1 VLVKMKTRSVY
12 ILCLIV
18 LLVFYLTR
26 VRIVEGYL
34 YFDDPEGGYALF
46 LFILSIIVMIVAWVN
61 TPWAKYEPV
70 ERPRNKLIID
80 FVLIT
85 ALSILLLSGWTMEYL
100 YNRYPITGLLY
111 WIGEIALPLL
121 YIGLVIGNFR
131 HFGYRGLTLS
141 NILLGLIFALAI
153 ALILKSLHC
162 FTGPQDFQPLPLL
175 FVWRTSGIALSAIP
189 LWLLTFILGSGCQEF
204 LWKCQQTLVQDIF
217 GHRLIGVFVFVAII
231 TILLWGFYE
240 PLDPTTTMN
249 GFIKR
254 LLSNIL
260 IGALLH
266 ALVFYKTNSI
276 VPTFV
281 MHVMGNLFLWLPTF

>member
-1 VLVKMKTRSVY
+1 MKTLSVY

-46 LFILSIIVMIVAWVN
+46 LFILSIILMVVAWVN
-61 TPWAKYEPV
+61 TPWAEYGPV

-85 ALSILLLSGWTMEYL
+85 ALSILLLSGWTIEYL
-100 YNRYPITGLLY
+100 YNRYPTASFLLMGVGC
-111 WIGEIALPLL
+111 ICLPIL
-121 YIGLVIGNFR
+121 YIGLVIDDFR
-131 HFGYRGLTLS
+131 HFGYRGLTAS
-141 NILLGLIFALAI
+141 NILLGLIFALAT

-162 FTGPQDFQPLPLL
+162 FTGPQDFQPCPLP
-175 FVWRTSGIALSAIP
+175 FIGWTSGITLSAMP
-189 LWLLTFILGSGCQEF
+189 FWLLYFIRGSGFQEF
-204 LWKCQQTLVQDIF
+204 LWRCQQTLVQDVF
-217 GHRLIGVFVFVAII
+217 GHRLIGVFVFVAIF

-240 PLDPTTTMN
+240 PLDPTITMN
-249 GFIKR
+249 RFLVR
-254 LLSNIL
+254 LFSNIL
-260 IGALLH
+260 IGALPS

-276 VPTFV
+276 VPAFV
-281 MHVMGNLFLWLPTF
+281 IHVMGNIFVWLPTF